1 MNRLQ
6 LFNILRPIV
15 ASVTG
20 VSNVILT
27 DQVNGSGAGIASPA
41 GEYATIEPKQSVSQR
56 GQANIYRQ
64 NSLTPQSVDVDV
76 RAQIIVE
83 ASVNVF
89 RGTDAISR
97 VEKLIECNKRP
108 LVSAA
113 LRAAKLGWQR
123 TSAPNNLTRLQSGNP
138 EQRAQIYIYLYYET
152 TSVEVINNIESASW
166 EIQYEDGQIVAEG
179 SVDYQGIGELYD
191 SLSIFDSIEFH
202 DSATA

>member
-27 DQVNGSGAGIASPA
+27 EQVDADGSGLPA
-41 GEYATIEPKQSVSQR
+41 PSGEYATIEPKQSVSQR
-56 GQANIYRQ
+56 GQANIYRAT
-64 NSLTPQSVDVDV
+64 SITPQSIDTDV

-89 RGTDAISR
+89 RGVDAISR
-97 VEKLIECNKRP
+97 AERLIECNKRP
-108 LVSAA
+108 AVSAA

-152 TSVEVINNIESASW
+152 TNIEVINSIESSGW
-166 EIQYEDGQIVAEG
+166 EIQYEDGQIIASGV
-179 SVDYQGIGELYD
+179 
-191 SLSIFDSIEFH
+191 
-202 DSATA
+202 TP